1 MKTKYKKL
9 DYNTEDLES
18 LPNSDLKKLGDYWLR
33 QYLLNHT
40 SGFGERF
47 YCELKKQSFHKDQM
61 HVCHYEDRANLWT
74 RFDLQNCYLI
84 SAQSNTWDS
93 QILVEGYKSL
103 HHKEYSEWL
112 VKKYGEGILEILR
125 EKAKSTE
132 TFRKQNY
139 IEAINKFR
147 NNE

>member
-18 LPNSDLKKLGDYWLR
+18 LSNSDLKKLGDYWLR
-33 QYLLNHT
+33 AYLLKSNIYY
-40 SGFGERF
+40 RDF
-47 YCELKKQSFHKDQM
+47 YLCPLKNKSFHKDQI

-74 RFDLQNCYLI
+74 RFDLQNCHLI
-84 SAQSNTWDS
+84 SAQSNTFDA
-93 QILVEGYKSL
+93 QVQVEGYKSR

-112 VKKYGEGILEILR
+112 IKKYGEGILEILR

-132 TFRKQNY
+132 TFRKENY
-139 IEAINKFR
+139 IEVINKFR
-147 NNE
+147 NND

>member
-1 MKTKYKKL
+1 MKYKYKKL
-9 DYNTEDLES
+9 DYKTEDLES
-18 LPNSDLKKLGDYWLR
+18 LSNSDLKKLGDYWLR
-33 QYLLNHT
+33 QFLLKREGNH
-40 SGFGERF
+40 SYIF
-47 YCELKKQSFHKDQM
+47 CPLKNKNYPVENM

-74 RFDLQNCYLI
+74 RYDLQNCHLI

-93 QILVEGYKSL
+93 QILIEGYKSL
-103 HHKEYSEWL
+103 HHKEYSGWL

-132 TFRKQNY
+132 TFRKENY